1 MGLLTFTTMPLSGW
15 SLIPLAASLYVFGMT
30 DLIQNYKTKLERS
43 AAKISLYVI
52 TFITIYAIMTT
63 MVGLA
68 PRMFCFPVITGF
80 MQFFS
85 LGIVFTSISG
95 SFAWF
100 TSSVFPGKIKVQNAI
115 LGLAFIGI
123 TIVSGLAIM
132 KLGDAGFGLNCL
144 FSQCEG
150 LICR

>member
-1 MGLLTFTTMPLSGW
+1 MGLLAFTTMPLSGW
-15 SLIPLAASLYVFGMT
+15 TLIPLAAALYVFGMT
-30 DLIQNYKTKLERS
+30 DLIQNYKTKLERT
-43 AAKISLYVI
+43 AATISLYVI

-63 MVGLA
+63 MIGYA

-85 LGIVFTSISG
+85 LGITFTSISG

-100 TSSVFPGKIKVQNAI
+100 ISSIFPGRIKAQNVI

-123 TIVSGLAIM
+123 TVVSWLAIM
-132 KLGDAGFGLNCL
+132 KLADAGFGLNCL
-144 FSQCEG
+144 FAQCEG